1 MNLFGLGRG
10 NVKPS
15 SSGSGGSISK
25 ENEVK
30 KIAMLKQK
38 KELSEKRAEKIDSEY
53 RQYLEEAK
61 YWKSKKDI
69 DKAKSKMKLALMKKD
84 QREKIDAQNF
94 NLELVINQ
102 VESALAMRDTA
113 QAMNAGK
120 SVLQSAVESIDADQI
135 QETMGDIQETFDDVD
150 IIHDAMGADLT
161 GGKYDEEL
169 DEALNA
175 LDALEEDEIQGFQQ
189 GVQQPQS
196 SHELPSTLPSVPATL
211 PSAPMVPN
219 TVFEAP
225 IAAATAA
232 TATSSTKSKEDDELA
247 ALGAAFS

>member
-15 SSGSGGSISK
+15 SSSSGSGGSISK
-25 ENEVK
+25 ENEIK

-53 RQYLEEAK
+53 RNYLEEAK

-69 DKAKSKMKLALMKKD
+69 VKAKSKMKLALLKKD

-120 SVLQSAVESIDADQI
+120 SVLESTVKSIDTDDI
-135 QETMGDIQETFDDVD
+135 HETMDSIQETFGDVEE
-150 IIHDAMGADLT
+150 IHDVMGADLT
-161 GGKYDEEL
+161 GGKYDDDL

-175 LDALEEDEIQGFQQ
+175 LDALEEDQIQGFQQ
-189 GVQQPQS
+189 DDQQSNAAIPGG
-196 SHELPSTLPSVPATL
+196 LPSVPATL
-211 PSAPMVPN
+211 PSAPNVPT
-219 TVFEAP
+219 TVFQVP
-225 IAAATAA
+225 TPPSTA
-232 TATSSTKSKEDDELA
+232 KSKEDDELA